1 MTTNFDRLPVVYHP
15 SYNIGLCGIENV
27 LHSFD
32 TKKYGK
38 ISGALQSHFHIPSS
52 RFYSPDPLDEEDLLL
67 VHTKEYL
74 ASLKRSA
81 TIASVAEVPPLSY
94 LPPFILRQSI
104 LEPMKLATSGTIL
117 AGKLALEHGW
127 AINLSGGYHHAK
139 PHRGEGFCFFAD
151 IPLAIKKLPAE
162 TTKVLVIDLDA
173 HQGNGLQSIFAAI
186 GQDEHGHSEVEYVSH
201 PEVAIL
207 DMYNQFNYPRDSFA
221 KGFIA
226 YDGAVSAS
234 TSEPQYFDLLQQLL
248 SQALTEHQPQIVF
261 YNAGTDIYEKDP
273 LGGLNIS
280 ADGIVRRDELVFK
293 FCRDRNIPIAMVLSG
308 GYTPASAS
316 IITSSIV
323 NLHDKGLIHIE

>member
-1 MTTNFDRLPVVYHP
+1 MTTHVGRLPVVYHP

-27 LHSFD
+27 MHSFD

-38 ISGALQSHFHIPSS
+38 ISSALQSHFHIPSS
-52 RFYSPDPLDEEDLLL
+52 RFQSPDPLDEEDLLL

-74 ASLKRSA
+74 ESLNRSS
-81 TIASVAEVPPLSY
+81 TIASVAEVPPLSFF
-94 LPPFILRQSI
+94 PHFILRQSI

-151 IPLAIKKLPAE
+151 IPLAIKKLPVE
-162 TTKVLVIDLDA
+162 TARVLVVDLDA
-173 HQGNGLQSIFAAI
+173 HQGNGFQSIFAAI
-186 GQDEHGHSEVEYVSH
+186 GQDEQGRSEVEYVSH

-207 DMYNQFNYPRDSFA
+207 DMYNQYNYPRDSFA
-221 KGFIA
+221 KGFIT
-226 YDGAVSAS
+226 YDGAVSAA
-234 TSEPQYFDLLQQLL
+234 TSESQYFDILNQLL
-248 SQALTEHQPQIVF
+248 PQALTEHQPQIVF

-280 ADGIVRRDELVFK
+280 ADGIVRRDELVFRS
-293 FCRDRNIPIAMVLSG
+293 CRDLNIPIAMVLSG
-308 GYTPASAS
+308 GYTSASAG
-316 IITSSIV
+316 IITSSII
-323 NLHDKGLIHIE
+323 NLHDKGLIHLE